1 MDIFKVSGED
11 TKQVIRDFLEMGHAD
26 NIIAMFK
33 EDSNLF
39 AWTGELLRDERFV
52 VRLGMVLVFEELA
65 AIDHKEIR
73 LAIPALAP
81 LLEAG
86 VPAYIR
92 GEAVTILGIIGTI
105 KALRLLGPLQN
116 DPDPQVREIIEDI
129 FAARPGILNNQSQA
143 PGPEQHI

>member
-1 MDIFKVSGED
+1 MDIFKVSNED

-33 EDSNLF
+33 QDSSLF
-39 AWTGELLRDERFV
+39 TWTGELLHDERFV
-52 VRLGMVLVFEELA
+52 VRLGLVLVFEELA
-65 AIDHKEIR
+65 AMDHREIQ
-73 LAIPALAP
+73 LAVPALAP

-105 KALRLLGPLQN
+105 EALSLLRPLRN
-116 DPDPQVREIIEDI
+116 DADPQVREIVEDI
-129 FAARPGILNNQSQA
+129 FSARPES
-143 PGPEQHI
+143 E